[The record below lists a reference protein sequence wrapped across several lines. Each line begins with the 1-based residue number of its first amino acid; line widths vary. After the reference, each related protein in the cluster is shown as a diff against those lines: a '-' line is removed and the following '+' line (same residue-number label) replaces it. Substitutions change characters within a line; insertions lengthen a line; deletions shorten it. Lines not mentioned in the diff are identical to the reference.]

1 MGTYDEAVRRADE
14 LAEKIAP
21 FVWGFWP
28 AVTIIAAIAS

>member
-1 MGTYDEAVRRADE
+1 MTDYEVAKRADR

-28 AVTIIAAIAS
+28 AVLFIRAII